1 MLDQLPLRTD
11 LPLERTFTQ
20 NEVDLIKQ
28 GFRADSMDIKWSMLF
43 EDGWL
48 AFFRTWWPVP
58 IFLLHLSEEAD
69 GARIDQA
76 YANRD
81 TDSYSGTGTEEE
93 MRLIT
98 FLIDRLL
105 LGRVDAVLRKA
116 DGEPITGLYLFYK
129 VGNV

>member
-1 MLDQLPLRTD
+1 MLDHLPLRTD

-20 NEVDLIKQ
+20 AEVDLLKQ
-28 GFRADSMDIKWSMLF
+28 GFSAHSMDVKWSMVF

-81 TDSYSGTGTEEE
+81 TDSYSGTDTEEE

-105 LGRVDAVLRKA
+105 LGRMDAVLRRA
-116 DGEPITGLYLFYK
+116 DGTQITGLHLFYE